1 MSKSIY
7 TADQATLQQLLR
19 ETRKVTGLKQ
29 EELARKL
36 GRPQSYVSKYEGGE
50 RRLDILELRQV
61 CLALG
66 TSLRSFVQKLE
77 RRIAQKS

>member
-19 ETRKVTGLKQ
+19 ETRKASGLKQ

-66 TSLRSFVQKLE
+66 MSLRSFVQKLE
-77 RRIAQKS
+77 RRIAE